1 MSIDLTKVTLAEFF
15 ELKAMM
21 GDITTPPETQEAI
34 QAPTPKANY
43 IPVLE
48 SWQEDLRSNDLS
60 KGTRDLYE
68 QHVNAFFD
76 WHSND
81 DLNSVKDINIIDYR
95 DYLHNKMGLRPATIN
110 LKRVALNR
118 FFQFCVDSEIL
129 KLNPV
134 RKVKKV
140 QEQKLPPT
148 TPTES
153 EVNRM
158 RSFIE
163 LNCNSRK
170 DYNQLMIFDFMKT
183 LGMRVSEVTNLRF
196 NDINVDKQTLTV
208 KHGKGNKV
216 REIPMTQELMKSYKR
231 FASNLN
237 RSNIKHQ
244 FIFMYRGKPYEQSAI
259 RSFYNRIRKLAGIKT
274 SLSPHSLR
282 HFFCKSHVDKG
293 MALTKI
299 ATICGH
305 STVDVTAKYAE
316 PNTDDLREALEQ

>member
-1 MSIDLTKVTLAEFF
+1 M
-15 ELKAMM
+15 
-21 GDITTPPETQEAI
+21 
-34 QAPTPKANY
+34 
-43 IPVLE
+43 
-48 SWQEDLRSNDLS
+48 S

-76 WHSND
+76 WHSSDN
-81 DLNSVKDINIIDYR
+81 LHSIKDINIIDYR
-95 DYLHNKMGLRPATIN
+95 DYLHKKMNLRPATVN

-134 RKVKKV
+134 RKVKKI
-140 QEQKLPPT
+140 QEKPLPPT

-158 RSFIE
+158 RNFIE
-163 LNCNSRK
+163 HNCNSRK

-196 NDINVDKQTLTV
+196 NDINVDKETLIV
-208 KHGKGNKV
+208 RHGKGNKV
-216 REIPMTQELMKSYKR
+216 REIPITQELMASYKR

-237 RSNIKHQ
+237 RSNVKHQ